1 MRIKELMQEKGV
13 QQQQMAEFLNVSRA
27 TIYKYQ
33 QGKAEPNIKT
43 LIALADYFD
52 VSLDYLCG
60 RQNKNLIFA
69 DSLTETQKKL
79 VTIIRRLTPEQ
90 ANFALGYFSEMLKIP
105 YSEVA
110 PSKPF

>member
-43 LIALADYFD
+43 LIELADYFD

-69 DSLTETQKKL
+69 DSLSKNKKEL
-79 VTIIRRLTPEQ
+79 INLIKDLDDDSTLI
-90 ANFALGYFSEMLKIP
+90 ALGFVAKLANKPIDDVLQKI
-105 YSEVA
+105 
-110 PSKPF
+110 K

>member
-1 MRIKELMQEKGV
+1 MKLKELRKSLKLTQSELANNLGISRDTYKNYEQERT
-13 QQQQMAEFLNVSRA
+13 QMNYDML
-27 TIYKYQ
+27 
-33 QGKAEPNIKT
+33 IKV
-43 LIALADYFD
+43 ADYFD

-79 VTIIRRLTPEQ
+79 VAIIKRLTPEQ

-105 YSEVA
+105 YSEVV

>member
-1 MRIKELMQEKGV
+1 MRIKELMQEKGI
-13 QQQQMAEFLNVSRA
+13 QQQQMAELLNVSRA
-27 TIYKYQ
+27 SIYKYQ
-33 QGKAEPNIKT
+33 QGKAEPNIET
-43 LIALADYFD
+43 LIKIADYFD

-79 VTIIRRLTPEQ
+79 VAIIKRLTPEQ

>member
-52 VSLDYLCG
+52 VSLDFLCG

-69 DSLTETQKKL
+69 DSLSEKKKEL
-79 VTIIRRLTPEQ
+79 INLIKDLDDDSTLI
-90 ANFALGYFSEMLKIP
+90 ALGFVAKLANKPIDEVLQKI
-105 YSEVA
+105 
-110 PSKPF
+110 K

>member
-33 QGKAEPNIKT
+33 QGKAEPNIST
-43 LIALADYFD
+43 LIKIADYFN

-79 VTIIRRLTPEQ
+79 VTIIRRLTSEQ

-110 PSKPF
+110 PSKPI